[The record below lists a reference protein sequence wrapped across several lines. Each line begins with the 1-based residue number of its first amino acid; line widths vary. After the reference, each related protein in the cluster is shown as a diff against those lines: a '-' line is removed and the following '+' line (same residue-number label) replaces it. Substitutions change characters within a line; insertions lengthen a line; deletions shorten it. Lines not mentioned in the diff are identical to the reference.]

1 MKKIFFILLIILNT
15 IFASFIIYNVV
26 NIVNINATKFNKYY
40 YIAYVYGDEIIDTET
55 NNGYDEQDAVEII
68 NDKKIELKTDD
79 VVNIE
84 KKGTYLV
91 KYKTKNKLYDLYRV
105 VNVKD
110 MVAPKIKLKGSSTI
124 NINSGSKYK
133 EPGYTVTDN
142 YDKDIKVEVIGKV
155 DNKKKGTYKLEYKA
169 TDSSGNTS
177 SVTRTVNVKTKLKN
191 NNTVTK
197 TISNEKGK
205 DKKEEV
211 DLKSNPNTT
220 ISMSFTNDG
229 MYIKGYIKNGSKKYS
244 TELCDESSCKKYSM
258 AVKDNY
264 YSGNMSLSGLKNGIY
279 KLYVNDNTDKML
291 VINKLDTMSRINRA
305 KIGNKLVTLS
315 YENNNPKIKIEDF
328 KYEYD
333 ILLDAGH
340 GGSDT
345 GATRGKILEK
355 TINLM
360 QTLYE
365 KERYEQHGLKVK
377 LTRDD
382 DTYGLM
388 MGPVDNSNVRRRS
401 YAVGYYGV
409 VSKYVYSNHHNST
422 FNKEYSGWEVLLV
435 NQSTMSQNDVSYKIV
450 KEWEKNYPTNENH
463 LRIYG
468 RNYNTDALLDKTNG
482 QTYNIKNYYAMQR
495 IPYEL
500 FKVITVT
507 YEGCYISNVSD
518 YNWYMD
524 NWKKLSEIKIKAYVE
539 KLGKKYIPA

>member
-40 YIAYVYGDEIIDTET
+40 YIAYVYGEEVIDIET
-55 NNGYDEQDAVEII
+55 NNGYDEQGAVEII
-68 NDKKIELKTDD
+68 NDKKIKLDTED

-84 KKGTYLV
+84 KNGTYLV

-110 MVAPKIKLKGSSTI
+110 MVAPNIKLKGSSTI
-124 NINSGSKYK
+124 NINVGSKYK

-155 DNKKKGTYKLEYKA
+155 DYKKKGTYKLEYKA

-197 TISNEKGK
+197 TISTEKGK

-211 DLKSNPNTT
+211 DLKSNSNTT
-220 ISMSFTNDG
+220 ISMRFTNDG
-229 MYIKGYIKNGSKKYS
+229 IYIKGYIKNGSKKYS
-244 TELCDESSCKKYSM
+244 TELCDESSCKKYGM

-305 KIGNKLVTLS
+305 KIGNKLITLS

-328 KYEYD
+328 EYEYD

-345 GATRGKILEK
+345 GATKGNILEK

-388 MGPVDNSNVRRRS
+388 MGPVDNTNVRRRS

-409 VSKYVYSNHHNST
+409 VSRYVYSNHHNST
-422 FNKEYSGWEVLLV
+422 FNKSYSGWEVLLV
-435 NQSTMSQNDVSYKIV
+435 NQSTMSQNDVTYKIV
-450 KEWEKNYPTNENH
+450 KEWDKNYPTNENH

-468 RNYNTDALLDKTNG
+468 RNYDTDALLDKTNG

-507 YEGCYISNVSD
+507 YEGCYISNESD

-539 KLGKKYIPA
+539 KLGKKYIPV